1 MKDVNKALPF
11 IFFLLQF
18 LFRWFFFNLRVALV
32 FTASKPFLKFQIYLF
47 LNYLQW
53 SKAPQNQIFY
63 CGLLNRRK
71 SWKYIY
77 YLFLCVCVCFF
88 KTHLL
93 QQSLLSK
100 TVKMLQRFKLPGKG
114 FFKFFLAYL
123 RVMGPPQTLSTIL
136 QR

>member
-1 MKDVNKALPF
+1 MVKSATKLDILLRF
-11 IFFLLQF
+11 IKPPQILEVHT
-18 LFRWFFFNLRVALV
+18 LFISV
-32 FTASKPFLKFQIYLF
+32 
-47 LNYLQW
+47 
-53 SKAPQNQIFY
+53 
-63 CGLLNRRK
+63 
-71 SWKYIY
+71 
-77 YLFLCVCVCFF
+77 CVCVCFF